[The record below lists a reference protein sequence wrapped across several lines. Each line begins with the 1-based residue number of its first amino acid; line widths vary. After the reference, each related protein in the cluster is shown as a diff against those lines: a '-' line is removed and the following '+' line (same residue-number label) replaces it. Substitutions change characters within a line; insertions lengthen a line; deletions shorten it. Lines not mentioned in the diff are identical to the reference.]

1 MKKGKLCVLFFV
13 WHGHDLDDLFC
24 CRCGLAESNVQVV
37 IVVRKGIGGTWA
49 LRNAARSLE
58 DAQVLPLIAGQKS
71 LTEFD
76 CAIEKDTSPLVT
88 KRSLQKSLST
98 RSLPRSHAARSGSQ
112 IVRSV
117 SVMTGHGPG
126 GQEETPVISTGSLSD
141 WFASVQNTATQ
152 IIDAAA
158 GKGDVAA
165 SHLPKSSLAT
175 GVGEKLNSSC
185 FSTRDGRSTERPN
198 KATTAFM
205 QRTLKRRVS
214 ACNSNATPANIKIH
228 TLSCRLEMFVEES
241 LWKSLDK

>member
-1 MKKGKLCVLFFV
+1 MSLT
-13 WHGHDLDDLFC
+13 LDPCC

-58 DAQVLPLIAGQKS
+58 DAHVLPLIAGQKS
-71 LTEFD
+71 LTDFD
-76 CAIEKDTSPLVT
+76 SMVEKDTSSLVT
-88 KRSLQKSLST
+88 KRSLQKTMSAS
-98 RSLPRSHAARSGSQ
+98 SPSRSHAVRSGSH

-165 SHLPKSSLAT
+165 SHLQKSTLAT

-185 FSTRDGRSTERPN
+185 FNIRDGKAFERPN

-214 ACNSNATPANIKIH
+214 TCNSNATPANIKIH
-228 TLSCRLEMFVEES
+228 TLSCRLEMFVEEN
-241 LWKSLDK
+241 LWKSLDKYVQT